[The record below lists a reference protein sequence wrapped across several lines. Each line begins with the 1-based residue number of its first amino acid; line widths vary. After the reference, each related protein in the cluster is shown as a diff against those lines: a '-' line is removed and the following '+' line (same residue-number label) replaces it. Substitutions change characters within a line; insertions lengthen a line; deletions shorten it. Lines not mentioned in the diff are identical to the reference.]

1 MAKAVI
7 ILFVISGVLYFL
19 FYPFLKNRVNR
30 KKTLR
35 WFLIVYGAALL
46 FSTISYYFSEEK
58 PPESFLQGVEL
69 VKQQPH
75 LTSKIGQFKQVVYNN
90 EDLPRPSDNPAILK
104 FTLQGTSGAVQV
116 EAKVAKGSRG
126 GWYLTETAKI
136 SSLDN

>member
-1 MAKAVI
+1 MI
-7 ILFVISGVLYFL
+7 ILFVVSGVLYFL

-69 VKQQPH
+69 VKQQPQ

-126 GWYLTETAKI
+126 GWYLTETAEV
-136 SSLDN
+136 SPLYN